1 MLASKTKMK
10 NFYKLTYLKQTA
22 AEMKKKNKTKGS
34 NPKNRKHYIHYTRA
48 KAS

>member
-22 AEMKKKNKTKGS
+22 AAAEMKKEQDEWK
-34 NPKNRKHYIHYTRA
+34 
-48 KAS
+48 